1 MNKLRFDLE
10 LPRPVGF
17 LDVNDGQHRY
27 AINLLSPDF
36 AKCDLL
42 TDQEKADCAEAL
54 VAALVGK
61 QIDEPNTA
69 PLFSDPTWASI
80 RGERDALLKS
90 TDWWAVSDRN
100 MSASEAAYRQ
110 ALRDVPQVFASPADV
125 VWPTK
130 PA

>member
-1 MNKLRFDLE
+1 MLE
-10 LPRPVGF
+10 NIKYANAEHTVISATKNGSQLSIPVAVGNTDYDEIVAQG
-17 LDVNDGQHRY
+17 L
-27 AINLLSPDF
+27 AI
-36 AKCDLL
+36 
-42 TDQEKADCAEAL
+42 ADYVPPA
-54 VAALVGK
+54 
-61 QIDEPNTA
+61 
-69 PLFSDPTWASI
+69 PTWASI

-110 ALRDVPQVFASPADV
+110 ALRDVPQSFASPADV